1 MKILVIGGSS
11 SGKSMTAQRLTH
23 LLGSSSKTPLVYL
36 ATMQPADGED
46 QARIGKHIREREG
59 WGFRTIECPR
69 NIDRCTKAIAGTSLL
84 TDSTTALLSNE
95 MFGSQEI
102 KPAAH
107 NKIIKDIT
115 LLSQNASNIVVVGDN
130 IFEDTGR
137 YDRYSLAFI
146 EGLGKLHRAI
156 AEISD
161 LVLEVTAGCVLIH
174 KGKELAHHV
183 WQAI

>member
-23 LLGSSSKTPLVYL
+23 LLATSSKTPLVYL
-36 ATMQPADGED
+36 ATMKPADQED
-46 QARIGKHIREREG
+46 QARIGKHICERDG
-59 WGFRTIECPR
+59 WGFRTIECAR
-69 NIDRCTKAIAGTSLL
+69 DVGSCADAILGTSLL

-95 MFGSQEI
+95 MFAGKEI
-102 KPAAH
+102 LQAAH

-137 YDRYSLAFI
+137 YDPYSLAFI

-174 KGKELAHHV
+174 KGKELIHHV
-183 WQAI
+183 RQAI